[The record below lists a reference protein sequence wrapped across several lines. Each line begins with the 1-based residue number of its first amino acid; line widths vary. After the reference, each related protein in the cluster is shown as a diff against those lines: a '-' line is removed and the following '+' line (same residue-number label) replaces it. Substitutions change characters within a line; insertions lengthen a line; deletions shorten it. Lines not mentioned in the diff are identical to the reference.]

1 MALAQVKAMT
11 LPEAGGERF
20 IVSNGPYSG
29 NDVCVVSEM
38 CSGTLTP
45 KCGAHGRQVLNKE
58 FPDLPDVPKGDTT
71 PGYRES
77 LVATSNF
84 VDGSKAVR
92 VLGITYRS
100 LEETFRDT
108 AKSLIT
114 RFNM

>member
-45 KCGAHGRQVLNKE
+45 NVVLMAGR
-58 FPDLPDVPKGDTT
+58 
-71 PGYRES
+71 S
-77 LVATSNF
+77 
-84 VDGSKAVR
+84 
-92 VLGITYRS
+92 
-100 LEETFRDT
+100 
-108 AKSLIT
+108 
-114 RFNM
+114 

>member
-1 MALAQVKAMT
+1 MFRN
-11 LPEAGGERF
+11 PIPHR
-20 IVSNGPYSG
+20 
-29 NDVCVVSEM
+29 
-38 CSGTLTP
+38 
-45 KCGAHGRQVLNKE
+45 GAHSRQVLNKE
-58 FPDLPDVPKGDTT
+58 FPELSDVPTGDAT

-100 LEETFRDT
+100 LEDTFRDT